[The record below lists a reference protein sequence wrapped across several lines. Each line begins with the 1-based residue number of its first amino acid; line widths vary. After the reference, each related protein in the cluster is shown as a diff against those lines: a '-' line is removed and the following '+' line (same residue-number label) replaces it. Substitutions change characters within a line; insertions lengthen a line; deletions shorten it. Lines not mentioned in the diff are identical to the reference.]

1 YKYIYKKNKN
11 TKLFLCPARAGA
23 PTKLSVWVLIKL
35 SYLPLTKKT
44 VSNSASVK
52 YLIPVDALPDILQE
66 HKLAQM

>member
-1 YKYIYKKNKN
+1 KNK
-11 TKLFLCPARAGA
+11 KKPLFFGPPRAGP

>member
-1 YKYIYKKNKN
+1 INIQ
-11 TKLFLCPARAGA
+11 TVFFCPPGVGA

>member
-1 YKYIYKKNKN
+1 
-11 TKLFLCPARAGA
+11 TQTQFLTAPRRAGD

>member
-1 YKYIYKKNKN
+1 KK
-11 TKLFLCPARAGA
+11 THQFFFGPPLRAA
-23 PTKLSVWVLIKL
+23 QPKLSVWVLIKL

>member
-1 YKYIYKKNKN
+1 KKKHP
-11 TKLFLCPARAGA
+11 LFLPAPGPGP

>member
-1 YKYIYKKNKN
+1 TN
-11 TKLFLCPARAGA
+11 TTSPFVGPARPG
-23 PTKLSVWVLIKL
+23 PQTKLSVWVLIKL